1 MKKKLSFLG
10 ILFMLLFKHPPIP
23 DFETFRKVSI
33 VAVRGFSQKVIA
45 LQFHLN

>member
-10 ILFMLLFKHPPIP
+10 ILFMLLIKHPPMP
-23 DFETFRKVSI
+23 DFEAFQKVSI

-45 LQFHLN
+45 LQFRLN